1 MDIFT
6 SKGKNTDPSV
16 RDARNRRWIKL
27 MWGTFA
33 VFVVALA
40 IFFIMVYNG
49 VIGYMPPVE
58 ELKNPN
64 DRFAT
69 IIYSADGKEMGR
81 YYNRSG
87 NRIYAD
93 FDEISQN
100 VVDALIATEDVRFED
115 HSGIDLKA
123 VVRAVVKTGI
133 MGNRSAGGGS
143 TITQQLA
150 KQLYSPRS
158 ENLFQRAMQKPI
170 EWMIAI
176 KLERFYS
183 KEEILKMYLNQ
194 FDFLY
199 NASGIKTAANVYF
212 KKTADNLDLHE
223 AALLVGM
230 VRILHIIIPYVPQSV
245 HWPAVMWCLSRWK
258 RLGKLRKASWIHC
271 VPFHWD

>member
-27 MWGTFA
+27 MWCTFA

-223 AALLVGM
+223 AALMVGM
-230 VRILHIIIPYVPQSV
+230 DKIRSE
-245 HWPAVMWCLSRWK
+245 
-258 RLGKLRKASWIHC
+258 
-271 VPFHWD
+271 